1 MPDNG
6 SIQELALSV
15 PFFRNK
21 VEAFLR
27 ESGLRL
33 EDLDHYY
40 AFCAPD
46 GSILAGAGIKADI
59 IKCVAVSPSAR
70 SEGYMLPLLSRIVSE
85 AAAKGILNLKV
96 FTKPENR
103 GIFESIGF
111 KVLASAPKAILM
123 ENGRGLEKYCE
134 YLSGFFH
141 CQRQP
146 DARKC
151 GVIVMNANPFTLGH
165 KYLIEKALE
174 QVDRLFVIPVKEDAS
189 AFPYSE
195 RLAMIRSSV
204 MPGPDVSVMP
214 DPDSSVT
221 PGPDRAS
228 DLPAS
233 EQKYFS
239 GSFPN
244 NHFSSDI
251 TIPAHADALPST
263 EAAHPVIST
272 GAEGVAEKSPIVLEG
287 SDYCIS
293 AATFP
298 TYFLKD
304 MSDAAETQMMLD
316 IDLFERH
323 IMPALGA
330 TVRFVGSEPLDP
342 LTARYNAL
350 MHNAV
355 VIPRLVL
362 PGSAVTPDSDSS
374 VMPDTDWAS
383 ALPSAEQNY
392 FSGRCPKNQFS
403 SANASPAHADA
414 AVSASRVRA
423 AIEAGDY
430 ASAAAL
436 CPSTTHPYLL
446 AALAERALL
455 LELNTPMKPG
465 LVGPDGPG
473 AHKDMDYDTML
484 MGIKALRPFW
494 SRMAMASGPDELR
507 SLGIEAEK
515 AMLSATS
522 GVNTHRGAIFALGM
536 AVNAAGCRTETIN
549 NEQVMQNALCEI
561 AQGILRNYLNN
572 NELHSTL
579 VGARR
584 IALTGYSELLTDW
597 LPFYRMAV
605 KDTLSSASLRDP
617 IRANAPE
624 RVSFTALQMTLLR
637 IMSTLD
643 DTCVIKRVGYDRA
656 QEVKR
661 EAAALMASAQPS
673 AEENYFSGRCPKN
686 QFSPANAGLTHADAL
701 KDMCIRYAREG
712 ISPGG
717 AADMLAL
724 TLFLYSILYDN
735 TKP

>member
-1 MPDNG
+1 MQENG
-6 SIQELALSV
+6 SIQELPLSL
-15 PFFRNK
+15 PFFRK
-21 VEAFLR
+21 EVEAFLR
-27 ESGLRL
+27 ENGLRT
-33 EDLDHYY
+33 EELDHYY
-40 AFCAPD
+40 ACTSPD

-59 IKCVAVSPSAR
+59 IKCVAVAPSAR
-70 SEGYMLPLLSRIVSE
+70 SEGFMLPLLSRVVSD
-85 AAAKGILNLKV
+85 AAAKGVLNLKV
-96 FTKPENR
+96 FTKPENQE
-103 GIFESIGF
+103 IFESIGF

-134 YLSGFFH
+134 YLY
-141 CQRQP
+141 CQRKP
-146 DARKC
+146 NARKC

-165 KYLIEKALE
+165 KYLIDKALE
-174 QVDRLFVIPVKEDAS
+174 QVDHLFVIPVKEDAS

-195 RLAMIRSSV
+195 RLAMIRSAN
-204 MPGPDVSVMP
+204 
-214 DPDSSVT
+214 
-221 PGPDRAS
+221 AS
-228 DLPAS
+228 
-233 EQKYFS
+233 
-239 GSFPN
+239 
-244 NHFSSDI
+244 
-251 TIPAHADALPST
+251 PAHADSRIT
-263 EAAHPVIST
+263 
-272 GAEGVAEKSPIVLEG
+272 VLEG

-304 MSDAAETQMMLD
+304 LSDAAETQMTLD

-355 VIPRLVL
+355 VIPRLE
-362 PGSAVTPDSDSS
+362 AI
-374 VMPDTDWAS
+374 
-383 ALPSAEQNY
+383 
-392 FSGRCPKNQFS
+392 
-403 SANASPAHADA
+403 
-414 AVSASRVRA
+414 SASRVRA

-446 AALAERALL
+446 AALAERALMM
-455 LELNTPMKPG
+455 ELDTPMKPG

-484 MGIKALRPFW
+484 RGIKALRPFW

-507 SLGIEAEK
+507 ELGIEAEK
-515 AMLSATS
+515 AMLSATG

-536 AVNAAGCRTETIN
+536 AVNAAGRRTETID

-561 AQGILRNYLNN
+561 AQGILRNYLNDN
-572 NELHSTL
+572 KLHSTL

-584 IALTGYSELLTDW
+584 IALTGYRELFTDW
-597 LPFYRMAV
+597 LPYYRKAM

-624 RVSFTALQMTLLR
+624 RVSFTALQKTLLR

-643 DTCVIKRVGYDRA
+643 DTCVIKRVGHDRA

-661 EAAALMASAQPS
+661 EAA
-673 AEENYFSGRCPKN
+673 
-686 QFSPANAGLTHADAL
+686 HADAL
-701 KDMCIRYAREG
+701 KALCSRYAQEG

-724 TLFLYSILYDN
+724 TIFFDSII
-735 TKP
+735 

>member
-1 MPDNG
+1 MQENG
-6 SIQELALSV
+6 SIQELPLSL
-15 PFFRNK
+15 PFFRNQ

-27 ESGLRL
+27 ENGLRM
-33 EDLDHYY
+33 EELDHYY
-40 AFCAPD
+40 ACTSPD

-59 IKCVAVSPSAR
+59 IKCVAVAPSAR
-70 SEGYMLPLLSRIVSE
+70 SEGYMLPLLSRVVSD
-85 AAAKGILNLKV
+85 AAAKGVLNLKV

-103 GIFESIGF
+103 EIFESIGF

-134 YLSGFFH
+134 YLHS
-141 CQRQP
+141 QRKP
-146 DARKC
+146 DTRKC
-151 GVIVMNANPFTLGH
+151 GVVVMNTNPFTLGH
-165 KYLIEKALE
+165 KYLIDKALE
-174 QVDRLFVIPVKEDAS
+174 QVDHLFVIPVKEDAS
-189 AFPYSE
+189 SFPYSE
-195 RLAMIRSSV
+195 RLAMIRA
-204 MPGPDVSVMP
+204 
-214 DPDSSVT
+214 
-221 PGPDRAS
+221 AS
-228 DLPAS
+228 ALPCPKN
-233 EQKYFS
+233 Q
-239 GSFPN
+239 
-244 NHFSSDI
+244 FSSANAS
-251 TIPAHADALPST
+251 PAHADARIT
-263 EAAHPVIST
+263 
-272 GAEGVAEKSPIVLEG
+272 VLEG

-304 MSDAAETQMMLD
+304 LSDAAETQMRLD

-355 VIPRLVL
+355 VIPRLE
-362 PGSAVTPDSDSS
+362 AI
-374 VMPDTDWAS
+374 
-383 ALPSAEQNY
+383 
-392 FSGRCPKNQFS
+392 
-403 SANASPAHADA
+403 
-414 AVSASRVRA
+414 SASRVRA

-446 AALAERALL
+446 AALAERALMM
-455 LELNTPMKPG
+455 ELDTPMKPG

-484 MGIKALRPFW
+484 RGIKALRPFW

-507 SLGIEAEK
+507 ELGIEAEK
-515 AMLSATS
+515 AMLSATG

-536 AVNAAGCRTETIN
+536 AVNAVGRRTETID

-561 AQGILRNYLNN
+561 AQGILRNYLNDN
-572 NELHSTL
+572 KLHSTL

-584 IALTGYSELLTDW
+584 IAITGYRELFTDW
-597 LPFYRMAV
+597 LPYYRKAM

-624 RVSFTALQMTLLR
+624 RVSFTALQKTLLR

-643 DTCVIKRVGYDRA
+643 DTCVIKRVGHDRA

-661 EAAALMASAQPS
+661 EAAALLASAQPS
-673 AEENYFSGRCPKN
+673 AEDNYFSGRCPKN
-686 QFSPANAGLTHADAL
+686 QFSPANASPSLADAL
-701 KDMCIRYAREG
+701 KDMCSRYAQEG

-724 TLFLYSILYDN
+724 TIFINSII
-735 TKP
+735 

>member
-1 MPDNG
+1 MQENG
-6 SIQELALSV
+6 LIQELPLSV
-15 PFFRNK
+15 PFFRK
-21 VEAFLR
+21 QVETFLR
-27 ESGLRL
+27 ENGLRM
-33 EDLDHYY
+33 EELDHYY
-40 AFCAPD
+40 ACTSPD

-59 IKCVAVSPSAR
+59 IKCVAVAPSAR
-70 SEGYMLPLLSRIVSE
+70 SEGFMLPLLSRVVSD
-85 AAAKGILNLKV
+85 AAAKGVLNLKV

-103 GIFESIGF
+103 EIFESIGF
-111 KVLASAPKAILM
+111 KVLASAPKAVLM
-123 ENGRGLEKYCE
+123 ENGRGLEKYCQ
-134 YLSGFFH
+134 YLSGICHASGSVFH

-146 DARKC
+146 SARKC

-165 KYLIEKALE
+165 KYLIDKALE
-174 QVDRLFVIPVKEDAS
+174 QVDHLFVIPVKEDAS

-195 RLAMIRSSV
+195 RLAMIRSAN
-204 MPGPDVSVMP
+204 
-214 DPDSSVT
+214 
-221 PGPDRAS
+221 AS
-228 DLPAS
+228 
-233 EQKYFS
+233 
-239 GSFPN
+239 
-244 NHFSSDI
+244 
-251 TIPAHADALPST
+251 PAHADSRIT
-263 EAAHPVIST
+263 VQ
-272 GAEGVAEKSPIVLEG
+272 EG

-304 MSDAAETQMMLD
+304 LSDAAETQMRLD

-355 VIPRLVL
+355 VIPRLE
-362 PGSAVTPDSDSS
+362 AI
-374 VMPDTDWAS
+374 
-383 ALPSAEQNY
+383 
-392 FSGRCPKNQFS
+392 
-403 SANASPAHADA
+403 
-414 AVSASRVRA
+414 SASRVRA

-436 CPSTTHPYLL
+436 CPVTTHPYLL

-455 LELNTPMKPG
+455 LELDTPMKPG

-484 MGIKALRPFW
+484 RGIKALRPFW

-515 AMLSATS
+515 AMLAATG

-536 AVNAAGCRTETIN
+536 AVNAAGRRTETID

-561 AQGILRNYLNN
+561 AQGILRNHLNDN
-572 NELHSTL
+572 KLHSTL

-584 IALTGYSELLTDW
+584 IALTGYRELFTDW
-597 LPFYRMAV
+597 LPYYRKAM

-643 DTCVIKRVGYDRA
+643 DTCVIKRVGHDRA

-661 EAAALMASAQPS
+661 EAAALLASAQPS
-673 AEENYFSGRCPKN
+673 AEDNYFSGRCPKN
-686 QFSPANAGLTHADAL
+686 QFSPANASPSHADAL
-701 KDMCIRYAREG
+701 KDMCSRYAQEG

-724 TLFLYSILYDN
+724 TIFFDSII
-735 TKP
+735 

>member
-1 MPDNG
+1 MQENG
-6 SIQELALSV
+6 LIQELPLSV
-15 PFFRNK
+15 PFFRNQ

-27 ESGLRL
+27 ENGLRM
-33 EDLDHYY
+33 EELDHYY
-40 AFCAPD
+40 ACTSPD

-59 IKCVAVSPSAR
+59 IKCVAVAPSAR
-70 SEGYMLPLLSRIVSE
+70 SEGFMLPLLSRVVSD
-85 AAAKGILNLKV
+85 AAAKGVLNLKV

-103 GIFESIGF
+103 EIFESIGF
-111 KVLASAPKAILM
+111 KVLASAPKAVLM

-134 YLSGFFH
+134 YLH
-141 CQRQP
+141 CQRKP
-146 DARKC
+146 NARKC

-174 QVDRLFVIPVKEDAS
+174 QVDHLFVIPVKEDAS

-195 RLAMIRSSV
+195 RLAMIR
-204 MPGPDVSVMP
+204 
-214 DPDSSVT
+214 
-221 PGPDRAS
+221 
-228 DLPAS
+228 
-233 EQKYFS
+233 
-239 GSFPN
+239 
-244 NHFSSDI
+244 
-251 TIPAHADALPST
+251 
-263 EAAHPVIST
+263 AAVQP
-272 GAEGVAEKSPIVLEG
+272 
-287 SDYCIS
+287 
-293 AATFP
+293 
-298 TYFLKD
+298 
-304 MSDAAETQMMLD
+304 
-316 IDLFERH
+316 
-323 IMPALGA
+323 
-330 TVRFVGSEPLDP
+330 
-342 LTARYNAL
+342 
-350 MHNAV
+350 
-355 VIPRLVL
+355 
-362 PGSAVTPDSDSS
+362 DSS
-374 VMPDTDWAS
+374 VMPDSDRAS

-403 SANASPAHADA
+403 SANANPAHADA
-414 AVSASRVRA
+414 RITVLEGSDYCISAATFPTYFLKDLSDAAETQMTLDIDLFERHIMPALGATVRFVGSEPMDPLTARYNALMHNAVVIPRLVLPGSDRASALPSAEQNYFSGRCPKNQFSSANTIPAHADAVSASAVRA

-484 MGIKALRPFW
+484 RGIKALRPFW

-515 AMLSATS
+515 AMLSATG

-536 AVNAAGCRTETIN
+536 AVNAAGRRTETID

-561 AQGILRNYLNN
+561 AQGILRNYLNDSK
-572 NELHSTL
+572 LHSTL

-584 IALTGYSELLTDW
+584 IALTGYRELFTDW
-597 LPFYRMAV
+597 LPFYRIAV

-624 RVSFTALQMTLLR
+624 RVSFTALQKTLVR

-643 DTCVIKRVGYDRA
+643 DTCVIKRVGHDRA
-656 QEVKR
+656 QEVKH
-661 EAAALMASAQPS
+661 EAAALLASAQPS

-686 QFSPANAGLTHADAL
+686 QFSPASASLTLADAIKTL
-701 KDMCIRYAREG
+701 CSRYAQEG

-724 TLFLYSILYDN
+724 TLFFDSII
-735 TKP
+735 

>member
-1 MPDNG
+1 MQENG
-6 SIQELALSV
+6 SIQELPLSL
-15 PFFRNK
+15 PFFRNQ

-27 ESGLRL
+27 ENGLRM
-33 EDLDHYY
+33 EELDHYY
-40 AFCAPD
+40 ACTSPD

-59 IKCVAVSPSAR
+59 IKCVAVAPSAR
-70 SEGYMLPLLSRIVSE
+70 SEGFMLPLLSRVVSD
-85 AAAKGILNLKV
+85 AAAKGIMNLKV

-103 GIFESIGF
+103 EIFESIGF

-134 YLSGFFH
+134 YLHS
-141 CQRQP
+141 QRKP

-174 QVDRLFVIPVKEDAS
+174 QVDHLFVIPVKEDAS
-189 AFPYSE
+189 AFPYLE
-195 RLAMIRSSV
+195 RIAMIRAAVQPDSSV
-204 MPGPDVSVMP
+204 MP
-214 DPDSSVT
+214 DS
-221 PGPDRAS
+221 DRAS
-228 DLPAS
+228 ALPSA
-233 EQKYFS
+233 EQNYFS
-239 GSFPN
+239 GRCPKN
-244 NHFSSDI
+244 QFSSANAS
-251 TIPAHADALPST
+251 PAHADARIT
-263 EAAHPVIST
+263 
-272 GAEGVAEKSPIVLEG
+272 VLEG

-304 MSDAAETQMMLD
+304 LSDAAETQMRLD

-355 VIPRLVL
+355 VIPRLE
-362 PGSAVTPDSDSS
+362 AI
-374 VMPDTDWAS
+374 
-383 ALPSAEQNY
+383 
-392 FSGRCPKNQFS
+392 
-403 SANASPAHADA
+403 
-414 AVSASRVRA
+414 SASRVRA

-436 CPSTTHPYLL
+436 CPVTTHPYLL

-484 MGIKALRPFW
+484 KGIKALRPFW

-507 SLGIEAEK
+507 ELGIEAEK
-515 AMLSATS
+515 AMLSATG
-522 GVNTHRGAIFALGM
+522 GVNTHRGAIFALGI
-536 AVNAAGCRTETIN
+536 AVNAVGRRTETID

-561 AQGILRNYLNN
+561 AQGILRNYLNDSK
-572 NELHSTL
+572 LHSTL

-584 IALTGYSELLTDW
+584 IALTGYRELFTDW
-597 LPFYRMAV
+597 LPYYRKAM

-624 RVSFTALQMTLLR
+624 RVSFTALQKTLLR

-656 QEVKR
+656 QEVKQ
-661 EAAALMASAQPS
+661 EAAALLASAQPS

-686 QFSPANAGLTHADAL
+686 QFSPANASPSLADAL
-701 KDMCIRYAREG
+701 KDMCIRYAQEG

-724 TLFLYSILYDN
+724 TIFFDSII
-735 TKP
+735 

>member
-1 MPDNG
+1 MQENG
-6 SIQELALSV
+6 SIQELPLSL
-15 PFFRNK
+15 PFFRNQ

-27 ESGLRL
+27 ENGLRM
-33 EDLDHYY
+33 EELDHYY
-40 AFCAPD
+40 ACTSPD

-59 IKCVAVSPSAR
+59 IKCVAVAPSAR
-70 SEGYMLPLLSRIVSE
+70 SEGFMLPLLSRVVSD
-85 AAAKGILNLKV
+85 AAAKGVLNLKV

-103 GIFESIGF
+103 EIFESIGF
-111 KVLASAPKAILM
+111 KVLASAPKAVLM

-134 YLSGFFH
+134 YLY
-141 CQRQP
+141 CQRKP
-146 DARKC
+146 NARKC

-165 KYLIEKALE
+165 KYLIDKALE
-174 QVDRLFVIPVKEDAS
+174 QVDHLFIIPVKEDAS

-195 RLAMIRSSV
+195 RLAMIR
-204 MPGPDVSVMP
+204 
-214 DPDSSVT
+214 
-221 PGPDRAS
+221 
-228 DLPAS
+228 
-233 EQKYFS
+233 
-239 GSFPN
+239 
-244 NHFSSDI
+244 
-251 TIPAHADALPST
+251 AHADAAVT
-263 EAAHPVIST
+263 
-272 GAEGVAEKSPIVLEG
+272 VLEG

-304 MSDAAETQMMLD
+304 LSDAAETQMTLD

-330 TVRFVGSEPLDP
+330 TVRFVGSEPMDP

-355 VIPRLVL
+355 VIPRLEAI
-362 PGSAVTPDSDSS
+362 S
-374 VMPDTDWAS
+374 AS
-383 ALPSAEQNY
+383 A
-392 FSGRCPKNQFS
+392 
-403 SANASPAHADA
+403 
-414 AVSASRVRA
+414 VRA

-436 CPSTTHPYLL
+436 CPVTTHPYLL

-484 MGIKALRPFW
+484 RGIKALRPFW

-507 SLGIEAEK
+507 ELGIEAEK
-515 AMLSATS
+515 AMLAATG
-522 GVNTHRGAIFALGM
+522 GVNTHRGAIFCLGIAL
-536 AVNAAGCRTETIN
+536 NAAGRRTETID

-561 AQGILRNYLNN
+561 AQGILRNHLNDN
-572 NELHSTL
+572 KLHSTL

-584 IALTGYSELLTDW
+584 IALTGYRELFTDW
-597 LPFYRMAV
+597 LPYYRKAEQ
-605 KDTLSSASLRDP
+605 
-617 IRANAPE
+617 N
-624 RVSFTALQMTLLR
+624 ALQKTLLR

-643 DTCVIKRVGYDRA
+643 DTCVIKRVGHDRA
-656 QEVKR
+656 QEVKH
-661 EAAALMASAQPS
+661 EAAALLASAQPS
-673 AEENYFSGRCPKN
+673 AEDNYFSGRCPKN
-686 QFSPANAGLTHADAL
+686 QFSPANASPSHADAL
-701 KDMCIRYAREG
+701 KDMCIRYAQEG

-724 TLFLYSILYDN
+724 TIFFDSII
-735 TKP
+735 

>member
-1 MPDNG
+1 MQENG
-6 SIQELALSV
+6 SIQELPLSL
-15 PFFRNK
+15 PFFRNQ

-27 ESGLRL
+27 ENGLRM
-33 EDLDHYY
+33 EELDHYY
-40 AFCAPD
+40 ACTSPD

-59 IKCVAVSPSAR
+59 IKCVAVAPSAR
-70 SEGYMLPLLSRIVSE
+70 SEGFMLPLLSRVVSD
-85 AAAKGILNLKV
+85 AAAKGVLNLKV

-103 GIFESIGF
+103 EIFESIGF
-111 KVLASAPKAILM
+111 KVLASAPKAVLM
-123 ENGRGLEKYCE
+123 ENGRGLEKYCQ
-134 YLSGFFH
+134 YLSGICH
-141 CQRQP
+141 CQRKP

-174 QVDRLFVIPVKEDAS
+174 QVDHLFVIPVKEDAS

-195 RLAMIRSSV
+195 RLAMIRA
-204 MPGPDVSVMP
+204 
-214 DPDSSVT
+214 
-221 PGPDRAS
+221 AS
-228 DLPAS
+228 ALPCPKN
-233 EQKYFS
+233 Q
-239 GSFPN
+239 
-244 NHFSSDI
+244 FSSANAS
-251 TIPAHADALPST
+251 PAHADSRIT
-263 EAAHPVIST
+263 
-272 GAEGVAEKSPIVLEG
+272 VLEG

-304 MSDAAETQMMLD
+304 LSDAAETQMTLD

-342 LTARYNAL
+342 LTSRYNAQ

-355 VIPRLVL
+355 VIPRL
-362 PGSAVTPDSDSS
+362 
-374 VMPDTDWAS
+374 
-383 ALPSAEQNY
+383 
-392 FSGRCPKNQFS
+392 
-403 SANASPAHADA
+403 NAI
-414 AVSASRVRA
+414 SASRVRA

-446 AALAERALL
+446 AALAERALMM
-455 LELNTPMKPG
+455 ELDTPMKPG

-507 SLGIEAEK
+507 ELGIEAEK
-515 AMLSATS
+515 AMLSATG
-522 GVNTHRGAIFALGM
+522 GVNTHRGAIFSIGLVINAFYAGGQVADNQSLLSYRVHLLVHPIISKSLSDSELRTRLKGIKDARAMALD
-536 AVNAAGCRTETIN
+536 
-549 NEQVMQNALCEI
+549 
-561 AQGILRNYLNN
+561 
-572 NELHSTL
+572 
-579 VGARR
+579 
-584 IALTGYSELLTDW
+584 GYSVLFTDW
-597 LPFYRMAV
+597 LPFYRIAE

-624 RVSFTALQMTLLR
+624 RVSFTALQKTLLR

-643 DTCVIKRVGYDRA
+643 DTCVIKRVGHDRA

-661 EAAALMASAQPS
+661 EAAALLASAQPS
-673 AEENYFSGRCPKN
+673 AEDNY
-686 QFSPANAGLTHADAL
+686 FSPANASPSLADAL
-701 KDMCIRYAREG
+701 KDMCIRYAQEG

-724 TLFLYSILYDN
+724 TIFINSII
-735 TKP
+735 

>member
-1 MPDNG
+1 MQENG
-6 SIQELALSV
+6 SIQELPLSL
-15 PFFRNK
+15 PFFRNQ

-27 ESGLRL
+27 ENGLRM
-33 EDLDHYY
+33 EELDHYY
-40 AFCAPD
+40 ACTSPD

-59 IKCVAVSPSAR
+59 IKCVAVAPSAR
-70 SEGYMLPLLSRIVSE
+70 SEGFMLPLLSRVVSD
-85 AAAKGILNLKV
+85 AAAKGVLNLKV

-103 GIFESIGF
+103 EIFESLGF
-111 KVLASAPKAILM
+111 KILASAPKAVLM

-134 YLSGFFH
+134 YLL

-146 DARKC
+146 SARKC

-174 QVDRLFVIPVKEDAS
+174 QVDHLFVIPVKEDAS
-189 AFPYSE
+189 AFPYPE
-195 RLAMIRSSV
+195 RLAMIRSAN
-204 MPGPDVSVMP
+204 
-214 DPDSSVT
+214 
-221 PGPDRAS
+221 AS
-228 DLPAS
+228 
-233 EQKYFS
+233 
-239 GSFPN
+239 
-244 NHFSSDI
+244 
-251 TIPAHADALPST
+251 PAHADARIT
-263 EAAHPVIST
+263 
-272 GAEGVAEKSPIVLEG
+272 VLEG

-304 MSDAAETQMMLD
+304 LSDAAETQMTLD

-330 TVRFVGSEPLDP
+330 TVRFVGSEPMDP

-355 VIPRLVL
+355 VIPRLEAI
-362 PGSAVTPDSDSS
+362 S
-374 VMPDTDWAS
+374 AS
-383 ALPSAEQNY
+383 A
-392 FSGRCPKNQFS
+392 
-403 SANASPAHADA
+403 
-414 AVSASRVRA
+414 VRA

-436 CPSTTHPYLL
+436 CPVTTHPYLL

-484 MGIKALRPFW
+484 KGIKALRPFW

-507 SLGIEAEK
+507 ELGIEAEK
-515 AMLSATS
+515 AMLSATG

-536 AVNAAGCRTETIN
+536 AVNAVGRRTETID

-561 AQGILRNYLNN
+561 AQGILRNYLNDN
-572 NELHSTL
+572 KLHSTL

-584 IALTGYSELLTDW
+584 IALTGYRELFTDW
-597 LPFYRMAV
+597 LPYYRKAM

-624 RVSFTALQMTLLR
+624 MVSFTALQMTLLR

-661 EAAALMASAQPS
+661 EAAALLASAQPS
-673 AEENYFSGRCPKN
+673 ASA
-686 QFSPANAGLTHADAL
+686 SPTLADAL
-701 KDMCIRYAREG
+701 KDMCIRYAQEG

-724 TLFLYSILYDN
+724 TIFFDSII
-735 TKP
+735 

>member
-1 MPDNG
+1 MQENG
-6 SIQELALSV
+6 SIQELPLSL
-15 PFFRNK
+15 PFFRK
-21 VEAFLR
+21 EVEAFLR
-27 ESGLRL
+27 ENGLRM
-33 EDLDHYY
+33 EELDHYY
-40 AFCAPD
+40 ACTSPD

-59 IKCVAVSPSAR
+59 IKCVAVAPSAR
-70 SEGYMLPLLSRIVSE
+70 SEGFMLPLLSRIVSD
-85 AAAKGILNLKV
+85 AAAKGIMNLKV

-103 GIFESIGF
+103 EIFESIGF
-111 KVLASAPKAILM
+111 MVLASAPKAILM

-134 YLSGFFH
+134 YLSGICH
-141 CQRQP
+141 ASLSRH
-146 DARKC
+146 ARPRPGIS

-174 QVDRLFVIPVKEDAS
+174 QVDHLFVIPVKEDAS
-189 AFPYSE
+189 SFPYLE
-195 RLAMIRSSV
+195 RLAMIRAAVQPDSSV
-204 MPGPDVSVMP
+204 MP
-214 DPDSSVT
+214 DS
-221 PGPDRAS
+221 DRAS
-228 DLPAS
+228 ALPLA
-233 EQKYFS
+233 EQNYFS
-239 GSFPN
+239 GRCPKN
-244 NHFSSDI
+244 QFSSANAS
-251 TIPAHADALPST
+251 PAHADARIT
-263 EAAHPVIST
+263 
-272 GAEGVAEKSPIVLEG
+272 VLEG
-287 SDYCIS
+287 SVYCIS

-304 MSDAAETQMMLD
+304 LSDAAETQMTLD

-355 VIPRLVL
+355 VIPRLVM
-362 PGSAVTPDSDSS
+362 PDSDR
-374 VMPDTDWAS
+374 AS
-383 ALPSAEQNY
+383 AQPSAEQNY

-403 SANASPAHADA
+403 SANASPARAD

-436 CPSTTHPYLL
+436 CPVTTHPYLL

-484 MGIKALRPFW
+484 RGIKALRPFW

-507 SLGIEAEK
+507 ELGIEAEK
-515 AMLSATS
+515 AMLSATG
-522 GVNTHRGAIFALGM
+522 GVNTHRGAIFCLGIAL
-536 AVNAAGCRTETIN
+536 NAAGRRTETIY

-561 AQGILRNYLNN
+561 AQGILRNYLNDN
-572 NELHSTL
+572 KLHSTL

-584 IALTGYSELLTDW
+584 IALTGYRELFTDW
-597 LPFYRMAV
+597 LPYYRMAV
-605 KDTLSSASLRDP
+605 KDTLSGAFARTEPPRKLDISGDP
-617 IRANAPE
+617 GWSRSDAEE
-624 RVSFTALQMTLLR
+624 RVSFTALQKTLLR

-661 EAAALMASAQPS
+661 EANASPTLADDIKAL
-673 AEENYFSGRCPKN
+673 
-686 QFSPANAGLTHADAL
+686 
-701 KDMCIRYAREG
+701 CIRYAQEG

-724 TLFLYSILYDN
+724 TIFFDSII
-735 TKP
+735 

>member
-1 MPDNG
+1 MQDSG
-6 SIQELALSV
+6 LIQELPLSV
-15 PFFRNK
+15 PFFRGQ
-21 VEAFLR
+21 VESFLR
-27 ESGLRL
+27 ESGLRM
-33 EDLDHYY
+33 EELDHYY
-40 AFCAPD
+40 ACTSPD

-59 IKCVAVSPSAR
+59 IKCVAVAPSAR
-70 SEGYMLPLLSRIVSE
+70 SEGLMLPLLSRVVSD

-103 GIFESIGF
+103 EIFESIGF

-134 YLSGFFH
+134 YLSGICHASGSEKLFFGTVPEKPIFL

-146 DARKC
+146 SARKC

-195 RLAMIRSSV
+195 RLAMIRA
-204 MPGPDVSVMP
+204 
-214 DPDSSVT
+214 
-221 PGPDRAS
+221 AS
-228 DLPAS
+228 ALPSA
-233 EQKYFS
+233 EQNYFS
-239 GSFPN
+239 GRCPKN
-244 NHFSSDI
+244 QFSSANAS
-251 TIPAHADALPST
+251 PAHADALPSS
-263 EAAHPVIST
+263 EAVIST

-304 MSDAAETQMMLD
+304 LSDAAETQMRLD

-323 IMPALGA
+323 ILPALGA

-350 MHNAV
+350 MHNAM

-362 PGSAVTPDSDSS
+362 PDSDR
-374 VMPDTDWAS
+374 AS
-383 ALPSAEQNY
+383 ALPASEQNY
-392 FSGRCPKNQFS
+392 FSRQRPKNQFS

-436 CPSTTHPYLL
+436 CPVTTHPYLL

-455 LELNTPMKPG
+455 MELNTPMKPG

-484 MGIKALRPFW
+484 RGIKALRPFW
-494 SRMAMASGPDELR
+494 SRMAVASGPDELR

-515 AMLSATS
+515 AMLAATG

-536 AVNAAGCRTETIN
+536 AVNAAGCRTETID

-561 AQGILRNYLNN
+561 AQGILRNYLNDSK
-572 NELHSTL
+572 LHSTL

-584 IALTGYSELLTDW
+584 IALTGYRELFTDW
-597 LPFYRMAV
+597 LPFYRKAEQ
-605 KDTLSSASLRDP
+605 D
-617 IRANAPE
+617 
-624 RVSFTALQMTLLR
+624 ALQKTLLR

-661 EAAALMASAQPS
+661 EAAALLASAQPS

-686 QFSPANAGLTHADAL
+686 QFSPANASLSLADAL

-724 TLFLYSILYDN
+724 TIFIDSII
-735 TKP
+735 